1 MTTQRLTLTD
11 DERRALLML
20 SYGANGA
27 ATAMCPDSVTL
38 SAVANL
44 LAELVQGDLTGAQF
58 VLRCLATE
66 SSREDAATPAI
77 GARYRDGSGDVW
89 MVREAD
95 ATRVFLMR
103 DESQSWSLGTG
114 TFATQVRMGYLTAVQ
129 CATAD
134 DVIPIP

>member
-27 ATAMCPDSVTL
+27 ATAMCNGSL
-38 SAVANL
+38 ALGAVANL
-44 LAELVQGDLTGAQF
+44 LTALVQGDVAGAQH

-66 SSREDAATPAI
+66 ATRDDETPPAI

-89 MVREAD
+89 TVREAD
-95 ATRVFLMR
+95 ATRVFLVHDGER
-103 DESQSWSLGTG
+103 SWSLGTG

-129 CATAD
+129 S
-134 DVIPIP
+134 